1 MASSFYGCKVRSF
14 LFSARIV
21 KANVRIKGKKT
32 RRGRGNLSKERFPL
46 PLQTSHLSLPRLSRL
61 SNPPLRSSPVA
72 KGGAAGCRKKP
83 GNKKPGMASI
93 PGFCN
98 CPGGGTQGRGE
109 PQHDIV
115 GRFHVRMASASG
127 RKIWKKRL
135 RNISAHVFSS
145 GSRGK
150 VWGGSIRKEA
160 LPKRISYS
168 PFTTSI
174 LRAAG
179 FSGSLRGI
187 SMLNTPFLWVAVI
200 LSVSTSS
207 GRESTRR
214 NEPYERSIR

>member
-1 MASSFYGCKVRSF
+1 MASSFYGCKGGSF

-21 KANVRIKGKKT
+21 KANE
-32 RRGRGNLSKERFPL
+32 RGRMRRLGGGEGTFLQKGSLSPSPSQDFHAYRIPAC
-46 PLQTSHLSLPRLSRL
+46 RLSRWRREGQ
-61 SNPPLRSSPVA
+61 S
-72 KGGAAGCRKKP
+72 AGCRKKP
-83 GNKKPGMASI
+83 GNEKPGMASI
-93 PGFCN
+93 PGFRN
-98 CPGGGTQGRGE
+98 CPGGGTQGRDE

-127 RKIWKKRL
+127 RKIWEKRL
-135 RNISAHVFSS
+135 RNASSHVFSR

-187 SMLNTPFLWVAVI
+187 SMLNTPSLWVAVI

>member
-1 MASSFYGCKVRSF
+1 MASSFYGCKGGSF

-21 KANVRIKGKKT
+21 KANERGRMRRFGGGEGTFLKKGSLSPSKPPPLPPKT
-32 RRGRGNLSKERFPL
+32 RLRPFPVRREG
-46 PLQTSHLSLPRLSRL
+46 QS
-61 SNPPLRSSPVA
+61 
-72 KGGAAGCRKKP
+72 AGCRKKP
-83 GNKKPGMASI
+83 GNEKPGMASI
-93 PGFCN
+93 PGFRN
-98 CPGGGTQGRGE
+98 CSGGGTQGRGE

-127 RKIWKKRL
+127 RKIWEKRL
-135 RNISAHVFSS
+135 RNASSHVFSR

-187 SMLNTPFLWVAVI
+187 SMLNTPSLWVAVI

>member
-1 MASSFYGCKVRSF
+1 MGKVE
-14 LFSARIV
+14 
-21 KANVRIKGKKT
+21 KAWW
-32 RRGRGNLSKERFPL
+32 GRGNLSTEWFPL
-46 PLQTSHLSLPRLSRL
+46 PLQTSPSPSQDFHAYRIPACGLPRWRREGQS
-61 SNPPLRSSPVA
+61 
-72 KGGAAGCRKKP
+72 AGCRKKP
-83 GNKKPGMASI
+83 GNEKPGMASI
-93 PGFCN
+93 PGFRN

-127 RKIWKKRL
+127 RKIWEKRL
-135 RNISAHVFSS
+135 RNASSHVFSR

-187 SMLNTPFLWVAVI
+187 SMLNTPSLWVAVI

>member
-1 MASSFYGCKVRSF
+1 MEE
-14 LFSARIV
+14 
-21 KANVRIKGKKT
+21 
-32 RRGRGNLSKERFPL
+32 NLSEEG
-46 PLQTSHLSLPRLSRL
+46 SLSPSKPPSPSQDFHAYRIPACGLPRWRREGQS
-61 SNPPLRSSPVA
+61 
-72 KGGAAGCRKKP
+72 AGCRKKP
-83 GNKKPGMASI
+83 GNEKPGMACI
-93 PGFCN
+93 PGFRN

-127 RKIWKKRL
+127 RKIWEKRL
-135 RNISAHVFSS
+135 RNASSHVFSR

-150 VWGGSIRKEA
+150 VWGGSIRKMA

-168 PFTTSI
+168 PFAFPD
-174 LRAAG
+174 LNLAG
-179 FSGSLRGI
+179 GELSGSLRGI
-187 SMLNTPFLWVAVI
+187 SMLNTPSLWVAVI

>member
-1 MASSFYGCKVRSF
+1 MEGEREPFFRKVPSPPQ
-14 LFSARIV
+14 
-21 KANVRIKGKKT
+21 
-32 RRGRGNLSKERFPL
+32 NLP
-46 PLQTSHLSLPRLSRL
+46 LSLPRLSRL
-61 SNPPLRSSPVA
+61 SNPRLRPSPVRRE
-72 KGGAAGCRKKP
+72 GQSAGCRKKP
-83 GNKKPGMASI
+83 GNEKPGMTSI
-93 PGFCN
+93 PGFRN

-127 RKIWKKRL
+127 RKIWEKRL
-135 RNISAHVFSS
+135 RNASSHVFSR

-187 SMLNTPFLWVAVI
+187 SMLNTPSLWVAVI

>member
-1 MASSFYGCKVRSF
+1 MKGASVPP
-14 LFSARIV
+14 A
-21 KANVRIKGKKT
+21 
-32 RRGRGNLSKERFPL
+32 
-46 PLQTSHLSLPRLSRL
+46 PLQASPTPSQDFHAYRIPACGLPRWRREGQS
-61 SNPPLRSSPVA
+61 
-72 KGGAAGCRKKP
+72 AGCRKKP
-83 GNKKPGMASI
+83 GNEKPGMASI
-93 PGFCN
+93 PGFRN

-127 RKIWKKRL
+127 RKIWEKRL
-135 RNISAHVFSS
+135 RNASSHVFSR

-187 SMLNTPFLWVAVI
+187 SMLNTPSLWVAVI

>member
-1 MASSFYGCKVRSF
+1 MVVKEEVSFFPPVSSWRFTGDGCGGLVGEWYPSFTKVPSPPP
-14 LFSARIV
+14 S
-21 KANVRIKGKKT
+21 
-32 RRGRGNLSKERFPL
+32 L
-46 PLQTSHLSLPRLSRL
+46 PLSLPRLSRL
-61 SNPPLRSSPVA
+61 SNPRLRPFPVRRE
-72 KGGAAGCRKKP
+72 GQSAGCRKKP
-83 GNKKPGMASI
+83 GNEKPGMASI
-93 PGFCN
+93 PGFRN

-127 RKIWKKRL
+127 RKIWEKRL
-135 RNISAHVFSS
+135 RNASSHVFSR

-187 SMLNTPFLWVAVI
+187 SMLNTPSLWVAVI

>member
-1 MASSFYGCKVRSF
+1 M
-14 LFSARIV
+14 
-21 KANVRIKGKKT
+21 
-32 RRGRGNLSKERFPL
+32 RGRGNLSSERFPL
-46 PLQTSHLSLPRLSRL
+46 LQTSPPSQDFHAYRIPACGLSWCEGRGQS
-61 SNPPLRSSPVA
+61 
-72 KGGAAGCRKKP
+72 AGWEKA
-83 GNKKPGMASI
+83 GNEKPGMASI
-93 PGFCN
+93 PGFRN

-135 RNISAHVFSS
+135 RNASLHVFSR

-187 SMLNTPFLWVAVI
+187 SMLNTPSLWVAVI